1 VATRG
6 VRIMLTTHDLEFAR
20 IAERALVGE
29 DRRIACDA
37 ASATWRRNAGIRPRP
52 QLFGKVA
59 PTRGWLHVV
68 PTGVKLGFTP
78 SS

>member
-1 VATRG
+1 MSGQSHGSDESAGVGGATVYEAG
-6 VRIMLTTHDLEFAR
+6 GAGS
-20 IAERALVGE
+20 VGGP
-29 DRRIACDA
+29 

-59 PTRGWLHVV
+59 PTRGWLHVM